1 MEDIINI
8 ALKRSLAERGEKDGP
23 LRYLEVGVHKGD
35 TLKAVSSNIQGVEVI
50 KEGVDPYG
58 PFGEVH
64 RMTSQIFFAV
74 NEAFWK
80 KTYDVIFLDALH
92 FSLILNQEIDE
103 SLKILNKNGVL
114 ILDDTMPKS
123 EASGSIEEA
132 SLVGFQKNVSY
143 PLFKEYDPM
152 DPEASYK
159 YFKDFPGYPEV
170 NGDCWK
176 SVARLRTTRP
186 DLKVGS
192 FRLGDGRGCTLA
204 VWEPQT
210 LLEEFIEPDQ
220 MDWSYFKANE
230 NAILNITTL
239 DNVLYKD

>member
-1 MEDIINI
+1 
-8 ALKRSLAERGEKDGP
+8 
-23 LRYLEVGVHKGD
+23 
-35 TLKAVSSNIQGVEVI
+35 
-50 KEGVDPYG
+50 
-58 PFGEVH
+58 
-64 RMTSQIFFAV
+64 
-74 NEAFWK
+74 
-80 KTYDVIFLDALH
+80 
-92 FSLILNQEIDE
+92 
-103 SLKILNKNGVL
+103 VL